1 MMKVNVGVLTDQF
14 INWGGGVDFI
24 RLILN
29 GLVSINEARHDEISI
44 YVYVPLQ
51 NEYKIKLKNAVKVS
65 LDKLFGK
72 TYQLENI
79 ITKKM
84 YLMK

>member
-1 MMKVNVGVLTDQF
+1 MKVNVGVLTDQF

-51 NEYKIKLKNAVKVS
+51 NEYKMCSVRLQ
-65 LDKLFGK
+65 
-72 TYQLENI
+72 TWQW
-79 ITKKM
+79 
-84 YLMK
+84 